1 MGTAKRSMKEVSRE
15 MIKAMRAERKQEWE
29 VLSKDTLR
37 PESRGDNVIR
47 LGDVYESAARGSWEV
62 SLG

>member
-37 PESRGDNVIR
+37 PERRGDNVISI
-47 LGDVYESAARGSWEV
+47 GDVYESAARGIWEV